1 MLFGKF
7 AEYRK
12 VKALEMNL
20 QFVFGCLVVSL
31 VILDIFAARAIA
43 RSGWFT
49 QRQIIAQVLIVFLVP
64 LFGAIFALVFLKSQR
79 PVTQRFGGPNPDNW
93 QNAVDVPPVDH
104 QTP

>member
-12 VKALEMNL
+12 VKALEINL
-20 QFVFGCLVVSL
+20 QFAFGCLLVSL
-31 VILDIFAARAIA
+31 VILDLFAARAIA

-64 LFGAIFALVFLKSQR
+64 LFGAIFALVFLRSQR
-79 PVTQRFGGPNPDNW
+79 PQTQRFGGPNPDNQ
-93 QNAVDVPPVDH
+93 QNAADANHVDH
-104 QTP
+104 FAP